1 MIKNLIKK
9 IPFIVKIF
17 HSYKYFLQRKKIE
30 KILQLKN
37 NEKKFSKIYSTNFWG
52 DNESFS
58 GPGSNI
64 KNTEDTIMNLT
75 QIIKKYNVK
84 SILDAPCG
92 DFNWMQ
98 KVLIKFPYLKYYG
111 MDIVSDVIKINNEKY
126 SNSKI
131 KFYKKDIIR
140 NLFPEVDLVIC
151 RDFLIHLS
159 NKDIKKFISNLKSSN
174 FKYLLIHGFE
184 SNKKK
189 IINKNISTG
198 DYREI
203 NIFRNPINFSNKF
216 SLKLEDHKNQ
226 NKISNYKS
234 YLYLYKKKNLSK
246 P

>member
-1 MIKNLIKK
+1 MKNILIPKSN
-9 IPFIVKIF
+9 FI
-17 HSYKYFLQRKKIE
+17 
-30 KILQLKN
+30 
-37 NEKKFSKIYSTNFWG
+37 
-52 DNESFS
+52 
-58 GPGSNI
+58 
-64 KNTEDTIMNLT
+64 
-75 QIIKKYNVK
+75 
-84 SILDAPCG
+84 
-92 DFNWMQ
+92 
-98 KVLIKFPYLKYYG
+98 
-111 MDIVSDVIKINNEKY
+111 
-126 SNSKI
+126 
-131 KFYKKDIIR
+131 KDIIK

-216 SLKLEDHKNQ
+216 SLKFEDHKNQ

>member
-1 MIKNLIKK
+1 ML
-9 IPFIVKIF
+9 
-17 HSYKYFLQRKKIE
+17 KYFILINIFYRERKIE

-98 KVLIKFPYLKYYG
+98 KVLIKFPYLEYYG
-111 MDIVSDVIKINNEKY
+111 MDIVSDIIKNNNEKY

-131 KFYKKDIIR
+131 KFYKKDIIK

-151 RDFLIHLS
+151 RGFFNS
-159 NKDIKKFISNLKSSN
+159 FIKQG
-174 FKYLLIHGFE
+174 Y
-184 SNKKK
+184 KK
-189 IINKNISTG
+189 IYIKLK
-198 DYREI
+198 
-203 NIFRNPINFSNKF
+203 IFQF
-216 SLKLEDHKNQ
+216 
-226 NKISNYKS
+226 
-234 YLYLYKKKNLSK
+234 
-246 P
+246 